1 MPLIAFGLTLIV
13 FRIILYI
20 NESSMLMRLL
30 SLFFLLIS
38 ITTSLNAQGQNL
50 RLIDSLTFQGDRFW
64 GVDIYDRFYFSEKN
78 VFYKTENKQK
88 FQFQDLQL
96 GDLESVDL
104 LNPLKILLFYKEA
117 NTIVILDNR
126 LNEINRINF
135 GVISDFKTVDFVGV
149 SKDNLLWI
157 FNADIQQLELFDYQ
171 KELTQNTSLPINQ
184 EILHFKSNYNFCWFQ
199 HSDSFTKYNITGSV
213 VDRFSLKGVI
223 SFATFK
229 NQVMVQTE
237 SSLNLFEKD
246 SHQRT
251 PFKKPKITFNQFYFN
266 AQNLY
271 ICSSKVIYT
280 YKLIAVNN

>member
-20 NESSMLMRLL
+20 DESSILMRLL

-38 ITTSLNAQGQNL
+38 ITTSLNAQEQNL

-184 EILHFKSNYNFCWFQ
+184 KILYFKSNYNFCWFQ

-237 SSLNLFEKD
+237 SSLDLFEKD

>member
-13 FRIILYI
+13 FWIILYGD
-20 NESSMLMRLL
+20 ESFYFMKLL
-30 SLFFLLIS
+30 YLFFLLTS
-38 ITTSLNAQGQNL
+38 IINSLNAQERNL
-50 RLIDSLTFQGDRFW
+50 KLIDSLTLQADRFW
-64 GVDIYDRFYFSEKN
+64 GVDVYDRFYFSERN

-126 LNEINRINF
+126 LNEISRINF

-149 SKDNLLWI
+149 SKDNSLWI

-171 KELTQNTSLPINQ
+171 NELTQNTSLPINL
-184 EILHFKSNYNFCWFQ
+184 EILHFKSNYNFCWLQ
-199 HSDSFTKYNITGSV
+199 HSNSFTKYNITGSV
-213 VDRFSLKGVI
+213 VDRFSMEGAI

-229 NQVMVQTE
+229 SQVMVQTQ
-237 SSLNLFEKD
+237 SSLELFEKD
-246 SHQRT
+246 SRQRT
-251 PFKKPKITFNQFYFN
+251 SFKKPKITFNQFYFN

-271 ICSSKVIYT
+271 ICSDKVLYT
-280 YKLIAVNN
+280 YRLTAVNN

>member
-20 NESSMLMRLL
+20 DESSILMRLL

-38 ITTSLNAQGQNL
+38 ITTSLNAQEQNL
-50 RLIDSLTFQGDRFW
+50 RLIDSLTFHGDRFW

-184 EILHFKSNYNFCWFQ
+184 KILHFKSNYNFCWFQ

-213 VDRFSLKGVI
+213 VDRFSIEGAI

-229 NQVMVQTE
+229 SQVMVQTE
-237 SSLNLFEKD
+237 SSLDLFEKD

>member
-1 MPLIAFGLTLIV
+1 MKL
-13 FRIILYI
+13 LY
-20 NESSMLMRLL
+20 
-30 SLFFLLIS
+30 LFFLLTS
-38 ITTSLNAQGQNL
+38 IINSLNAQERNL
-50 RLIDSLTFQGDRFW
+50 KLIDSLTLQADRFW
-64 GVDIYDRFYFSEKN
+64 GVDVYDRFYFSERN

-126 LNEINRINF
+126 LNEISRINF

-149 SKDNLLWI
+149 SKDNSLWI

-171 KELTQNTSLPINQ
+171 NELTQNTSLPINL
-184 EILHFKSNYNFCWFQ
+184 EILHFKSNYNFCWLQ
-199 HSDSFTKYNITGSV
+199 HSNSFTKYNITGSV
-213 VDRFSLKGVI
+213 VDRFSMEGAI

-229 NQVMVQTE
+229 SQVMVQTQ
-237 SSLNLFEKD
+237 SSLELFEKD
-246 SHQRT
+246 SRQRT
-251 PFKKPKITFNQFYFN
+251 SFKKPKITFNQFYFN

-271 ICSSKVIYT
+271 ICSDKVLYT
-280 YKLIAVNN
+280 YRLTAVNN

>member
-13 FRIILYI
+13 FRIILYVD
-20 NESSMLMRLL
+20 ESSILMRLL
-30 SLFFLLIS
+30 FLFFLLIS
-38 ITTSLNAQGQNL
+38 ITTSLNAQEQNL

-64 GVDIYDRFYFSEKN
+64 GVDIYDRFYFSESN
-78 VFYKTENKQK
+78 VFYKTENKK
-88 FQFQDLQL
+88 KLQFQDLQL

-135 GVISDFKTVDFVGV
+135 SVISEFKTVDFVGV

-171 KELTQNTSLPINQ
+171 KELTQNTSLPVNQ
-184 EILHFKSNYNFCWFQ
+184 KILHFKSNYNFCWFW

-213 VDRFSLKGVI
+213 VDTFSLKGVI

-237 SSLNLFEKD
+237 SSLDFFEKD
-246 SHQRT
+246 SHQRI
-251 PFKKPKITFNQFYFN
+251 PFKKPKITFNEFYFD

-271 ICSSKVIYT
+271 ICSGKVIYT